1 MLVRSEER
9 LRVTTALRTAA
20 LASDAYAPAQPWFQL
35 EHFPPHCLAVMI
47 MIDIEDHLLRC
58 WGRHALLA
66 AVDEAIRLGLTE
78 EAQAGQ
84 ARLRKM
90 AYQ

>member
-1 MLVRSEER
+1 MPCHH
-9 LRVTTALRTAA
+9 
-20 LASDAYAPAQPWFQL
+20 D
-35 EHFPPHCLAVMI
+35 
-47 MIDIEDHLLRC
+47 LLLLL
-58 WGRHALLA
+58 GRHALLA

>member
-1 MLVRSEER
+1 MGCVG
-9 LRVTTALRTAA
+9 
-20 LASDAYAPAQPWFQL
+20 
-35 EHFPPHCLAVMI
+35 AVLCWGCGANWVL
-47 MIDIEDHLLRC
+47 DVDV

-78 EAQAGQ
+78 EAQTGQ